1 MDSPSPET
9 SFVERRATRRQY
21 EPLLPEFFPVKLVGP
36 FISVDFAIGST
47 FERAVSSLSRRY
59 PAREALLDTGVAIDT
74 RVTPRKV
81 LAWLRSMPSYQAGM
95 QLRLGHD
102 TDAGLAFD
110 KSAEL
115 VELVHPGRSVV
126 YLTRR
131 PLSAPERS
139 FFARPRPNLLLMPT
153 ATPRSAALGVLA
165 DPLEL
170 VRSAEGLDPR
180 RIHWVVGPLVSDSL
194 RDAERIVDALPPGSH
209 LTLRA
214 LDRLGLAH
222 LEAAAISEEA
232 LRQLDHRALARRV
245 AVTDWSCRFGLAAV
259 GRGFF
264 DVDRITSQAD
274 LGRRALD
281 LATCAACPSRTQCHG
296 TLDLSAFQRR
306 LARELET
313 LGLTLA
319 APPVRTGRRSFSVAV
334 LEPTSRGDEA
344 YLSHALGQPISVSLS
359 AGSPGGGEPSGSRH
373 VDGAVL
379 RRWWGHGFLPVNE
392 LNAAAQNALEDLRR
406 RLGERVPAPLRGRTT
421 PFAA

>member
-1 MDSPSPET
+1 MDSPCPDAT
-9 SFVERRATRRQY
+9 FVERRATRRQY

-47 FERAVSSLSRRY
+47 FERTVSSLSRRH

-95 QLRLGHD
+95 QIRLGHD

-131 PLSAPERS
+131 PLSGAERS
-139 FFARPRPNLLLMPT
+139 FFARPRTNLLLMPT
-153 ATPRSAALGVLA
+153 ATPRSAALGVRA

-170 VRSAEGLDPR
+170 VRSADGLDPG
-180 RIHWVVGPLVSDSL
+180 RIHWVLGPLVSDSL

-209 LTLRA
+209 LTLRP
-214 LDRLGLAH
+214 LDRLALAQ
-222 LEAAAISEEA
+222 LEAAPISEEA

-245 AVTDWSCRFGLAAV
+245 AVTDWSCRSGLAAV

-296 TLDLSAFQRR
+296 PFDLSAFERR
-306 LARELET
+306 LAPELET
-313 LGLTLA
+313 LGLTHA
-319 APPVRTGRRSFSVAV
+319 ARPVRTGRRSFSVAV
-334 LEPTSRGDEA
+334 IEPTSRGDEA

-359 AGSPGGGEPSGSRH
+359 GSPGGGEPPGSRH

-406 RLGERVPAPLRGRTT
+406 RLGDRVPGPLRGRT
-421 PFAA
+421 PPLAA